1 MKIKSIKKYTL
12 ILYCL
17 LISLLLL
24 GICSKS
30 SPLYPMNDWVDV
42 HCFFTMG
49 KSMLHGQVLYAD
61 LYEQK
66 GPVLYFIYA
75 LVALIS
81 DSSFIGV
88 FLLEVVTF
96 GFFLFLCGKL
106 VKLYLGEN
114 IWIYLIPGIIGTA
127 IVISPAFS
135 HGGSVEQMCLGFM
148 CYGLYSVLRAL
159 REDRPLT
166 FREGVLNGVFA
177 GMILWIKFTMLGFY
191 VGLCLFVV
199 IWYLVKIKDFRK
211 LLQVMGSF
219 LLGVAAV
226 SSVVFIYFALNHAL
240 KDLYTAY
247 FYNNLFLYPSESGG
261 SKIGQI
267 FRCLFY
273 GLQYNYSFCWMIILA
288 AIWLLIRFWKHPLE
302 SLCIVL
308 CFVGLTSLT
317 YWGGKGIMQGY
328 KYYDLVLS
336 LFCIF
341 GLIGIGWFLSFL
353 SRPEFIPKDNGY
365 VTAAAVA
372 LASLLL
378 VCFAT
383 SNCRNTYLLSYDKE
397 DMPQYRFAQI
407 IRQEESPTL
416 LNYGFLDGGFY
427 YAADVIPNCKYF
439 CTFNVP
445 APGMWETQE
454 KYIEEGLV
462 DFVVTRHYPL
472 TSYGVDSSL
481 YELVDT
487 ANMYFE
493 GIDFTYYLYRLK

>member
-1 MKIKSIKKYTL
+1 METNAIKKYTL
-12 ILYCL
+12 IAYCL

-24 GICSKS
+24 GVCSKS

-75 LVALIS
+75 LVTLIS

-88 FLLEVVTF
+88 FLLEVATF
-96 GFFLFLCGKL
+96 SFFLYICAKL
-106 VKLYLGEN
+106 VKLYLGN
-114 IWIYLIPGIIGTA
+114 SIWMYLIPGILATA
-127 IVISPAFS
+127 VVISPAFS

-148 CYGLYSVLRAL
+148 SYGFYSVLRAI
-159 REDRPLT
+159 RENRPLT
-166 FREGVLNGVFA
+166 FREGVFNGVFA

-191 VGLCLFVV
+191 AGLCLSVL
-199 IWYLVKIKDFRK
+199 IWYLVKVKDVRK
-211 LLQVMGSF
+211 PLQVVGGF
-219 LLGVAAV
+219 LLGAAAV
-226 SSVVFIYFALNHAL
+226 SSVVFVYFALNHAL

-247 FYNNLFLYPSESGG
+247 FYNNLFLYPSESG
-261 SKIGQI
+261 SKLKQI
-267 FRCLFY
+267 LGCLLY
-273 GLQYNYSFCWMIILA
+273 GLKFNYSFCWMIILA
-288 AIWLLIRFWKHPLE
+288 GIWLLVRSWKHPME
-302 SLCIVL
+302 SLCVAL

-336 LFCIF
+336 LFCVF
-341 GLIGIGWFLSFL
+341 GLIGIGWFMSFVPA
-353 SRPEFIPKDNGY
+353 PEFGKIYGHYPSG
-365 VTAAAVA
+365 AAVA
-372 LASLLL
+372 LVTVLL
-378 VCFAT
+378 VSFAT
-383 SNCRNTYLLSYDKE
+383 NNSTNTYLLSYEKE

-427 YAADVIPNCKYF
+427 YAADVLPSCKYF

-445 APGMWETQE
+445 APDMWETQN

-462 DFVVTRHYPL
+462 DFVVTRHHPI
-472 TSYGVDSSL
+472 TAYGVDSSQ
-481 YELVDT
+481 YELVDS
-487 ANMYFE
+487 ANMFFE